1 MGERGFA
8 GPVSHRMKRTSL
20 ISKLLLP
27 SVLVVAPQAF
37 AEPWLCTGAD
47 GVKSFSYEP
56 ESARDKRCVDHPI
69 PSANVWRNRPP
80 SLQSPAAFPKVDA
93 KSQKQRDVVRRQIL
107 ERELAEEQKS
117 LAAAIRELAEYKQA
131 RVSYPKTPVGAD
143 LKAYEE
149 RIRVHETNIANLQK
163 ELGREG

>member
-1 MGERGFA
+1 MTR
-8 GPVSHRMKRTSL
+8 RSL
-20 ISKLLLP
+20 ISKLSLA
-27 SVLVVAPQAF
+27 SVLLIVPQAF
-37 AEPWLCTGAD
+37 AEPWLCTDAD

-56 ESARDKRCVDHPI
+56 ESARDKSCVDHPI
-69 PSANVWRNRPP
+69 PSANVWRKRPP
-80 SLQSPAAFPKVDA
+80 SAQSSAGFPKVDS

-131 RVSYPKTPVGAD
+131 RVSYPKTPVRAD
-143 LKAYEE
+143 LKTYEE
-149 RIRVHETNIANLQK
+149 RIRVHQSNIANLQK